1 MSKYSYVELVF
12 ENQRVDIINNNQF
25 QTTVTFSGTGDQ
37 SKLLSVIISSYN
49 RIKNDLY
56 HGIHNFSVYQ
66 NDINKISD
74 NGKFYKEI
82 NILESEISNPIKLL
96 LKIFNKVTTTNLIN
110 NTDNYNE
117 MSEGTFS
124 TKLFTTQIKNIK
136 STTPSETTTVTTT
149 PLETITVTKPPSE
162 TTTVTTGTTTPPV
175 TTTVTTTTPP
185 KPSNTA
191 AEATG
196 GAIGG
201 GLATAKAA
209 VTILKKKAI
218 PTRNISTVTIGKKEV
233 GYLDTETGNFVPAS
247 ASDVTEE
254 VASKIASGDYVPLYQ
269 FNNTKNLGSAYF
281 TDDMVMYALDKGSLK
296 LVKMFLSKQ
305 GPLYQYENPEN
316 GNEVF
321 ALDDNAS
328 QSQLY
333 ANVGGVDGLYPEIT
347 QIGVKQVGADSAGE
361 PLYQFVNTE
370 GKGMGAIFSLDD
382 TATPNQLYANVDG
395 DYVEINPVVNSSGK
409 AAFVKGNKL
418 YETADG
424 KYYTLNDDGTVNLGL
439 EGDPETESLT
449 VQSINGATEGVVSAV
464 GGEEVGVGGEV
475 AVDLVDA
482 ALF

>member
-12 ENQRVDIINNNQF
+12 ESQRVDIINNNQF
-25 QTTVTFSGTGDQ
+25 QTTITFRGTGDQ

-56 HGIHNFSVYQ
+56 HGIHNFSLYQ

-136 STTPSETTTVTTT
+136 STTPPVTTTVTTT
-149 PLETITVTKPPSE
+149 PPETI
-162 TTTVTTGTTTPPV
+162 
-175 TTTVTTTTPP
+175 TVTTTTPP

-254 VASKIASGDYVPLYQ
+254 VASKIMSGEYVPLYQ
-269 FNNTKNLGSAYF
+269 FKDTTKLGSAYF
-281 TDDMVMYALDKGSLK
+281 TDDMEMFALEMDESLK
-296 LVKMFLSKQ
+296 LVKSVSSKL
-305 GPLYQYENPEN
+305 GNPLYQYKDPEN
-316 GNEVF
+316 GNEAF
-321 ALDDNAS
+321 ALDQTAS
-328 QSQLY
+328 
-333 ANVGGVDGLYPEIT
+333 
-347 QIGVKQVGADSAGE
+347 
-361 PLYQFVNTE
+361 
-370 GKGMGAIFSLDD
+370 
-382 TATPNQLYANVDG
+382 PNQLYANING
-395 DYVEINPVVNSSGK
+395 EYVEINPVLNSSGEVGSINGDTVYK
-409 AAFVKGNKL
+409 
-418 YETADG
+418 TIDG
-424 KYYTLNDDGTVNLGL
+424 EYVTLNEDGTVNLGL
-439 EGDPETESLT
+439 TVDPATGSITLE
-449 VQSINGATEGVVSAV
+449 SINGVTEGVVTAV
-464 GGEEVGVGGEV
+464 GGEEVGVGSEII
-475 AVDLVDA
+475 LDA
-482 ALF
+482 FF

>member
-12 ENQRVDIINNNQF
+12 ESQRVDIINNNQF
-25 QTTVTFSGTGDQ
+25 QTTITFRGTGDQ

-56 HGIHNFSVYQ
+56 HGIHNFSLYQ

-136 STTPSETTTVTTT
+136 SSTSVTTTVNTTSSLLSQTGNTTT
-149 PLETITVTKPPSE
+149 
-162 TTTVTTGTTTPPV
+162 PV
-175 TTTVTTTTPP
+175 TTTVTSTSSPLSQTGNTTTPP

-201 GLATAKAA
+201 GLATAKVA
-209 VTILKKKAI
+209 VTILKKKPI
-218 PTRNISTVTIGKKEV
+218 PTRNISTVTIERTKV

-254 VASKIASGDYVPLYQ
+254 VASKIFSGEYVPLYQ
-269 FNNTKNLGSAYF
+269 FKDTTKLGSAYF
-281 TDDMVMYALDKGSLK
+281 NNDMQMFALEMDESLK
-296 LVKMFLSKQ
+296 LVERVPSKL
-305 GPLYQYENPEN
+305 GNPLYKYVNPEN
-316 GNEVF
+316 GNEIF
-321 ALDDNAS
+321 ALDQNAS
-328 QSQLY
+328 PSPQLY
-333 ANVGGVDGLYPEIT
+333 ANLDGE
-347 QIGVKQVGADSAGE
+347 
-361 PLYQFVNTE
+361 N
-370 GKGMGAIFSLDD
+370 
-382 TATPNQLYANVDG
+382 
-395 DYVEINPVVNSSGK
+395 VEISPVVNSSGEE
-409 AAFVKGNKL
+409 ASVNGDTL
-418 YETADG
+418 YKTTDG
-424 KYYTLNDDGTVNLGL
+424 EYVTLNNDGTVTLNDQGFPQQYANVNGEYVAIDPVGNSTVKGDILYKTANGEYVTFNEDGTVKYGL
-439 EGDPETESLT
+439 TGDPATGKLTVTSVDGAVVDEGVDVGSELALGETEILLEAG
-449 VQSINGATEGVVSAV
+449 I
-464 GGEEVGVGGEV
+464 
-475 AVDLVDA
+475 DL
-482 ALF
+482 F